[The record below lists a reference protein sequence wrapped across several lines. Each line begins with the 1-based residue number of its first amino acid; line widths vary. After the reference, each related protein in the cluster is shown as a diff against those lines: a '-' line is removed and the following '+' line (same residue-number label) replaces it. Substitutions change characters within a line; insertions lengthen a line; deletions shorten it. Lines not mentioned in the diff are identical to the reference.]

1 QTYLPL
7 FCGAEEAAGGAGR
20 SNSGKDCWRAKIG
33 ARRETI
39 MTSLATARP
48 AGAPSSEASVARV
61 DMKLEVHI
69 IPVSDV
75 ERSNSSTNAWVGDS
89 TPTTTF
95 WCSPV
100 GGSRRWSTRT
110 ETRYKSWKAMGQR
123 IDVCQLLA

>member
-1 QTYLPL
+1 
-7 FCGAEEAAGGAGR
+7 
-20 SNSGKDCWRAKIG
+20 
-33 ARRETI
+33 
-39 MTSLATARP
+39 
-48 AGAPSSEASVARV
+48 
-61 DMKLEVHI
+61 MKLEVHI

-100 GGSRRWSTRT
+100 GRFT
-110 ETRYKSWKAMGQR
+110 EVVDPDGNAVQVLEGNGQR